1 MTIRSKNIFTTVRT
15 EGAILPADL
24 LQRVVDGDKALA
36 GLSPTSYHLLEGEKL
51 NEAINRSWSRLRG
64 AWVGF
69 KAALEKLPPHDP
81 GTSVTRD
88 RLLLPLF
95 QELGY
100 GRLTAAKAI
109 ETENRSY
116 PISHGWLH
124 TPIHLVGWRV
134 DLDRRTAGV
143 AGAARSS
150 PHSLVQELLNRS
162 QEHLWAIASNG
173 RQVRILRDNVSLTR
187 QAYVEFDLEAMMAG
201 EVYADFVLL
210 WLLCHQSRVETEKPE
225 QCWLEQWSKT
235 AQEQGTRALDQLR
248 RGVEV
253 AIAALGQGFL
263 SHAANRELRQKLQS
277 GQLST
282 QDYYRQLLRLVYRL
296 LFLFVVEDRGFLL
309 DPKADVAARERYTL
323 YYSTARLRTLA
334 EKRRG
339 TRHADLFFGLRLV
352 MQKLGSSEGCRS
364 LGLPALGSLLWS
376 EAFVADT
383 VSCQI
388 ANAALLEAI
397 RALAFITDKHGRRP
411 VDYKNL
417 RSEELGSVYE
427 ALLELHPEL
436 NVSAGTF
443 ALTTAAGNERKTTGS
458 YYTPESLVQCLLD
471 SALDPVV
478 DEAIQQADPEAAIL
492 NLKVCDP
499 ACGSGHFLIAA
510 AHRMAKRLAAIRT
523 GDEEPSPEAT
533 QKALRDVIG
542 RCIYGVDVN
551 PMAVELCKVALWME
565 SLEPGKPLSFLEHH
579 IQCGNSLLGATP
591 ALLRKGIP
599 DEAFTPIEGD
609 DKAYCSKYKKLN
621 KQERTQGQL
630 TLLDERNEPWERLG
644 DLAASLVNLNQIA
657 DDDIAGVERKQTQ
670 YEKLVKS
677 TPYLFSRFWADAWC
691 AAFIWKKRQS
701 EELLYPIT
709 DEVFR
714 QIERS
719 PFNAPDWMKRE
730 VERLHDQYKFFHWHL
745 AFPDVFEA
753 NDDKSW
759 ADAEA
764 NKPASKNAPPKPH
777 HPGWYGGFDVVLGNP
792 PWEVLEDEEKKF
804 FAEIRPDI
812 ALAAT
817 AKRKIMI
824 DNLATEEPRLYE
836 SWLQFKDERSRFKHY
851 HKASDRY
858 PLSSYNKLNTYASF
872 LEVSLQIFRKAR
884 YLGLIV
890 QSGLATDESRR
901 FLLSNLLS
909 SGRLRSLFDF
919 ENSEELFKDVHPQ
932 QKFSLVTAQNTK
944 KDSPINFSFFNSNVL
959 QLNDKEKILFFTPKD
974 IFRLSPNTGSVPT
987 FRSRREGAI
996 ITCIYENAPAFQ
1008 NIDAK
1013 TGWTCELKQMFN
1025 ISTHNSL
1032 MESLDVKNEVGESS
1046 RIITHRRDRGWLPLY
1061 EGKFIDQFDHRLATF
1076 HQASQ
1081 PDLDNGSE
1089 KAISLKIKQSPVEL
1103 VVPRWWIPRTVV
1115 TSRTQDLNW
1124 MPHWIVAYS
1133 DVVNTENIRTA
1144 SAAILPYAG
1153 ASHTIWIV
1161 IGDLSLS
1168 HAVNLVST
1176 INAFVF
1182 DFVVR
1187 RRIGSRHLAKF
1198 AFQQL
1203 PVVEQ
1208 QVFESP
1214 TNFETNISLSA
1225 WILPRVLELTYTAWD
1240 LQPFAQDCGYDGA
1253 PFRWDE
1259 ERRFLLRCELDAAYF
1274 HLYSIQRDDVDYIME
1289 TFPIVKRKDEKA
1301 YGHYRT
1307 KDKILEIYDAM
1318 AEAMQEGQSYQTL
1331 LDPPPA
1337 DPSVAHPLR

>member
-1 MTIRSKNIFTTVRT
+1 MTIRSKNIFTTVRS

-24 LQRVVDGDKALA
+24 LQRIVDGDKDLD

-51 NEAINRSWSRLRG
+51 NEAINRSWNRLRG
-64 AWVGF
+64 AWVSF
-69 KAALEKLPPHDP
+69 KAALEKLPSNDP

-100 GRLTAAKAI
+100 GRLTAAKALEI
-109 ETENRSY
+109 ESRSY

-162 QEHLWAIASNG
+162 EEYLWAIASNG
-173 RQVRILRDNVSLTR
+173 RQLRILRDNVSLTR

-210 WLLCHQSRVETEKPE
+210 WLLCHQSRVEAEKPE
-225 QCWLEQWSKT
+225 QSWLEKWSKT

-253 AIAALGQGFL
+253 VIATLGQGLL
-263 SHAANRELRQKLQS
+263 SHPANRELRQKLQS

-296 LFLFVVEDRGFLL
+296 LFLFVAEDRGFLL
-309 DPKADVAARERYTL
+309 DPKADGAARERYTL

-334 EKRRG
+334 ENRRG

-352 MQKLGSSEGCRS
+352 MEKLGSSEGYRE

-376 EAFVADT
+376 EAFVADI
-383 VSCQI
+383 VSCQL
-388 ANAALLEAI
+388 ANADLLEAI

-427 ALLELHPEL
+427 ALLELHPEV
-436 NVSAGTF
+436 NVSVGTF

-478 DEAIQQADPEAAIL
+478 HEAVRQADPEVAIL

-510 AHRMAKRLAAIRT
+510 AHRMAKRLAAMRT

-591 ALLRKGIP
+591 TLLRKGIP

-609 DKAYCSKYKKLN
+609 DKAYCSKYKKQN
-621 KQERTQGQL
+621 KQEREKGQL
-630 TLLDERNEPWERLG
+630 TLFDERNEPWERLG
-644 DLAASLVNLNQIA
+644 DLATSLVNLNQIA
-657 DDDIAGVERKQTQ
+657 DDDIAGVQRKQTQ
-670 YEKLVKS
+670 YEEFVKS
-677 TPYLFSRFWADAWC
+677 TPYLFSQFWADAWC
-691 AAFIWKKRQS
+691 AAFVWKKRQS
-701 EELLYPIT
+701 EELHYPIT

-714 QIERS
+714 QIERN

-730 VERLHDQYKFFHWHL
+730 VKRLRDQYKFFHWHL
-745 AFPDVFEA
+745 AFPDVFQVSDGA
-753 NDDKSW
+753 G
-759 ADAEA
+759 
-764 NKPASKNAPPKPH
+764 NAQT
-777 HPGWYGGFDVVLGNP
+777 GWSGGFDTMLGNP
-792 PWEVLEDEEKKF
+792 PWEKINLEDEEYFSYSHPAIVKASNK
-804 FAEIRPDI
+804 
-812 ALAAT
+812 
-817 AKRKIMI
+817 AKRKKLIEDLRETFPEDYQTYKETQEFHDRLSLMFRQSGMFPLTGMSRI
-824 DNLATEEPRLYE
+824 NLYSIFAELALRN
-836 SWLQFKDERSRFKHY
+836 
-851 HKASDRY
+851 
-858 PLSSYNKLNTYASF
+858 LSPTG
-872 LEVSLQIFRKAR
+872 R
-884 YLGLIV
+884 LGLVIA
-890 QSGLATDESRR
+890 SGIATDDNNKEL
-901 FLLSNLLS
+901 FKYLVTSN
-909 SGRLRSLFDF
+909 RLISVWDF
-919 ENSEELFKDVHPQ
+919 ENRDGIFTDVDSRYKFCLFCAAGSSAEIFAADFAFYLSKIEHLKEEDRHFTLT
-932 QKFSLVTAQNTK
+932 TAEFLSINPNTK
-944 KDSPINFSFFNSNVL
+944 
-959 QLNDKEKILFFTPKD
+959 TC
-974 IFRLSPNTGSVPT
+974 PT
-987 FRSRREGAI
+987 FRNRYEAELTKG
-996 ITCIYENAPAFQ
+996 IYKRVKAWCLHQTSEEWAGTPKTPFNMSNDSGWFRTQADLKEISAEF
-1008 NIDAK
+1008 DALGCAK
-1013 TGWTCELKQMFN
+1013 THTKLY
-1025 ISTHNSL
+1025 
-1032 MESLDVKNEVGESS
+1032 
-1046 RIITHRRDRGWLPLY
+1046 LPLY
-1061 EGKFIDQFDHRLATF
+1061 ESKLIHQYNHRFTTFADVPEAEIRQGNSIELKPEDLANPWKV
-1076 HQASQ
+1076 AESRYW
-1081 PDLDNGSE
+1081 LDSSVQLERFPGNWF
-1089 KAISLKIKQSPVEL
+1089 LVYRKITRSTD
-1103 VVPRWWIPRTVV
+1103 II
-1115 TSRTQDLNW
+1115 TS
-1124 MPHWIVAYS
+1124 I
-1133 DVVNTENIRTA
+1133 
-1144 SAAILPYAG
+1144 AAIIPNYPCGDSL
-1153 ASHTIWIV
+1153 IIV
-1161 IGDLSLS
+1161 DDLSASKAGLFCS
-1168 HAVNLVST
+1168 N
-1176 INAFVF
+1176 INSFIYNYVARQEIAGINFNQW
-1182 DFVVR
+1182 
-1187 RRIGSRHLAKF
+1187 IWK
-1198 AFQQL
+1198 QL
-1203 PVVEQ
+1203 PVVEPQ
-1208 QVFESP
+1208 QIASFSSWAEQQLIDWMFSRVF
-1214 TNFETNISLSA
+1214 
-1225 WILPRVLELTYTAWD
+1225 ELTYTAWD
-1240 LQPFAQDCGYDGA
+1240 LQPFAQDCGYNGA

-1274 HLYSIQRDDVDYIME
+1274 HLYGIQRNDVDYIME
-1289 TFPIVKRKDEKA
+1289 TFPIVKRKDEQKH
-1301 YGHYRT
+1301 GHYRT

-1318 AEAMQEGQSYQTL
+1318 AEAIESGQPYQTL

-1337 DPSVAHPLR
+1337 DPSVAHTPQQ